1 MALQRIDHVQVAG
14 PPGCEPA
21 ARTFYGEILGLREI
35 AKPPALA
42 DRGGVWFELGT
53 QELHVGVEQDFR
65 PAHRAHPA
73 LTSTSIDELAGR
85 LATVGARVDWND
97 DLGGVRR
104 FYTADP
110 FGNRLEIVGV
120 RLSSAF

>member
-35 AKPPALA
+35 SKPPGLA
-42 DRGGVWFELGT
+42 DRGGVWFALGT

-85 LATVGARVDWND
+85 LATAGARVDWND
-97 DLGGVRR
+97 DIGGVRR

>member
-1 MALQRIDHVQVAG
+1 MGLQRIDHVQVAG

-21 ARTFYGEILGLREI
+21 ARAFYGDVLGLREI
-35 AKPPALA
+35 PKPQLLA
-42 DRGGVWFELGT
+42 ARGGVWFALGT
-53 QELHVGVEQDFR
+53 NELHVGIEDDFR
-65 PAHRAHPA
+65 PARRAHPA
-73 LTSTSIDELAGR
+73 LTCTNIDQLASR
-85 LATVGARVDWND
+85 LAAAGALVDWND
-97 DLGGVRR
+97 DIGGVRR

>member
-21 ARTFYGEILGLREI
+21 ARAFYGELLGLREI
-35 AKPPALA
+35 PKPEPLA
-42 DRGGVWFELGT
+42 ARGGVWFELGT
-53 QELHVGVEQDFR
+53 YELHVGVDPDFR
-65 PAHRAHPA
+65 PARKAHPA
-73 LTSTSIDELAGR
+73 LTATEIDELAGR
-85 LATVGARVDWND
+85 LAVAGALVDWND
-97 DLGGVRR
+97 DIRGVRR

>member
-21 ARTFYGEILGLREI
+21 ARAFYGEILGLREVQ
-35 AKPPALA
+35 KPAALA
-42 DRGGVWFELGT
+42 DRGGVWFALGT

-73 LTSTSIDELAGR
+73 LTSTSIDEIAGR
-85 LATVGARVDWND
+85 LATAGARVDWND
-97 DLGGVRR
+97 DIGGVRR

>member
-21 ARTFYGEILGLREI
+21 ARSFYGDLLGLREI
-35 AKPPALA
+35 PKPPLLA
-42 DRGGVWFELGT
+42 ARGGVWFELGNH
-53 QELHVGVEQDFR
+53 ELHVGVEEDFR
-65 PAHRAHPA
+65 PARKAHPA
-73 LTSTSIDELAGR
+73 LTSTNIDELAGR
-85 LATVGARVDWND
+85 LASAGALVDWND
-97 DLGGVRR
+97 DIRGVRR

>member
-21 ARTFYGEILGLREI
+21 ARDFYGNVLGLREI
-35 AKPPALA
+35 PKPPPLA

-53 QELHVGVEQDFR
+53 HEVHVGVEENFR
-65 PAHRAHPA
+65 PARRAHPA
-73 LTSTSIDELAGR
+73 LTCTDIDELAGR
-85 LATVGARVDWND
+85 LASAGALVDWND
-97 DLGGVRR
+97 DISGVRR

-120 RLSSAF
+120 RLSSSF

>member
-21 ARTFYGEILGLREI
+21 ARTFYGEILGLREVQ
-35 AKPPALA
+35 KPAALA
-42 DRGGVWFELGT
+42 DRGGVWFALGT

-73 LTSTSIDELAGR
+73 LTSTSIDEIAGR
-85 LATVGARVDWND
+85 LATAGARVDWND
-97 DLGGVRR
+97 DIG
-104 FYTADP
+104 
-110 FGNRLEIVGV
+110 GV